1 MNAPNGEPGLNYL
14 CPSYKKYF
22 RHLTPYMNAMA
33 QLISHSQPVALIM
46 QAFAGPLI
54 VPLDK

>member
-1 MNAPNGEPGLNYL
+1 
-14 CPSYKKYF
+14 
-22 RHLTPYMNAMA
+22 MNAMA
-33 QLISHSQPVALIM
+33 QLVSHQQPVALIM

>member
-1 MNAPNGEPGLNYL
+1 MTAPNGEPGLSYL

-33 QLISHSQPVALIM
+33 QLASHGQPASLIM
-46 QAFAGPLI
+46 QAFNGPLI
-54 VPLDK
+54 VPLDR